1 MTINFHRTE
10 SDRAIFA
17 GFRHIRRPKFT
28 LGLAVLAL
36 CLGSPI
42 SQAML
47 PIDNARHS
55 KSFPI
60 LGGSQ
65 PFAITMGADGNF
77 WFTLSNSNEVA
88 RITPLGKIAYFRTPT
103 LSNPAF
109 ITLGPDGNIWF
120 GEGST
125 GKIASVATGSTRR
138 AAIIEFQFSFF
149 GVSVGITTGSDG
161 NIWFTDQTDHAVW
174 RYNPSTGVFTE
185 FPTPTPNSFPGDITT
200 GADGNMWFTE
210 QAVDKFGR
218 ITPSGVI
225 TEFSGVNSP
234 SSIAAGPDGNIWI
247 SSAFVSEVARVTPT
261 VEITI
266 FQTPSPPTII
276 RPGNSNNL
284 LFTEF
289 SANKIASITTDGV
302 VTESAEFLGS
312 GPTGITAGVGSRV
325 WFLGASTNLVYET
338 VVPH

>member
-1 MTINFHRTE
+1 MTINFHCTE
-10 SDRAIFA
+10 SARAIFA
-17 GFRHIRRPKFT
+17 AFCHTLRPKFT
-28 LGLAVLAL
+28 LGLTVLAL
-36 CLGSPI
+36 CVGSPT
-42 SQAML
+42 SQAL
-47 PIDNARHS
+47 PPSD
-55 KSFPI
+55 SFPI
-60 LGGSQ
+60 RRGSQ
-65 PFAITMGADGNF
+65 PFSITMGADGNF
-77 WFTLSNSNEVA
+77 WFTLSNSNLVA
-88 RITPLGKIAYFRTPT
+88 RITPHGKFAYFVTPT

-109 ITLGPDGNIWF
+109 ITPGPDGNIWF

-125 GKIASVATGSTRR
+125 GKIASVATGSTRI
-138 AAIIEFQFSFF
+138 AAITEIQFSFF

-174 RYNPSTGVFTE
+174 RYNPSTGVFAE
-185 FPTPTPNSFPGDITT
+185 FQTPTPNSFPGDITT

-302 VTESAEFLGS
+302 VTESAEFFGS
-312 GPTGITAGVGSRV
+312 GPTGITAGVGNRV
-325 WFLGASTNLVYET
+325 WFLGASTNRVYET
-338 VVPH
+338 AVPQ

>member
-1 MTINFHRTE
+1 MTINFHRNE
-10 SDRAIFA
+10 SARAIFA
-17 GFRHIRRPKFT
+17 AFRHILGPKFT
-28 LGLAVLAL
+28 LGLTVLAL
-36 CLGSPI
+36 CLGSPT
-42 SQAML
+42 SQAA
-47 PIDNARHS
+47 PNS

-60 LGGSQ
+60 RRGSQ

-77 WFTLSNSNEVA
+77 WLTLSNSNEVA
-88 RITPLGKIAYFRTPT
+88 RITPKGKFTYFVTPT

-125 GKIASVATGSTRR
+125 GKIASVTPA
-138 AAIIEFQFSFF
+138 AAITEFQFSFF

-174 RYNPSTGVFTE
+174 RYNPSTGVFAE

-266 FQTPSPPTII
+266 FQTPSTPTII

-302 VTESAEFLGS
+302 VTESAEFSGS
-312 GPTGITAGVGSRV
+312 APTGITAGVGSRV
-325 WFLGASTNLVYET
+325 WFLGTGTNRVYET
-338 VVPH
+338 AVP

>member
-1 MTINFHRTE
+1 M
-10 SDRAIFA
+10 
-17 GFRHIRRPKFT
+17 
-28 LGLAVLAL
+28 
-36 CLGSPI
+36 
-42 SQAML
+42 
-47 PIDNARHS
+47 
-55 KSFPI
+55 
-60 LGGSQ
+60 
-65 PFAITMGADGNF
+65 
-77 WFTLSNSNEVA
+77 
-88 RITPLGKIAYFRTPT
+88 
-103 LSNPAF
+103 SNPAF

-125 GKIASVATGSTRR
+125 GKIASITPKGSTRT
-138 AAIIEFQFSFF
+138 AAITEFQFSFF

-174 RYNPSTGVFTE
+174 RYNPSTGVFAE
-185 FPTPTPNSFPGDITT
+185 FRTPTPNSFPGDMTT

-210 QAVDKFGR
+210 RAVDKFGR

-302 VTESAEFLGS
+302 VTESAEFFGS
-312 GPTGITAGVGSRV
+312 GPTGITAGVGNRV

-338 VVPH
+338 VVPQ

>member
-1 MTINFHRTE
+1 M
-10 SDRAIFA
+10 AIF
-17 GFRHIRRPKFT
+17 
-28 LGLAVLAL
+28 GLLTK
-36 CLGSPI
+36 PI
-42 SQAML
+42 M
-47 PIDNARHS
+47 P
-55 KSFPI
+55 F
-60 LGGSQ
+60 GGT
-65 PFAITMGADGNF
+65 I
-77 WFTLSNSNEVA
+77 
-88 RITPLGKIAYFRTPT
+88 
-103 LSNPAF
+103 
-109 ITLGPDGNIWF
+109 
-120 GEGST
+120 
-125 GKIASVATGSTRR
+125 
-138 AAIIEFQFSFF
+138 
-149 GVSVGITTGSDG
+149 
-161 NIWFTDQTDHAVW
+161 
-174 RYNPSTGVFTE
+174 PSTGVFAE
-185 FPTPTPNSFPGDITT
+185 FQTPTPNSFPGDITT

-312 GPTGITAGVGSRV
+312 GPTGIPPATATAFGSWAPAPTGFTQP
-325 WFLGASTNLVYET
+325 WFLSKESARVGRAQSVSNHTI
-338 VVPH
+338 

>member
-1 MTINFHRTE
+1 MTINFHRNE
-10 SDRAIFA
+10 SARAIFA
-17 GFRHIRRPKFT
+17 AFRHTLGPKFT

-36 CLGSPI
+36 CVGCPT
-42 SQAML
+42 SQAL
-47 PIDNARHS
+47 PPSYTPVRS

-60 LGGSQ
+60 RGGSQ
-65 PFAITMGADGNF
+65 PFAITIGADGNF

-88 RITPLGKIAYFRTPT
+88 RITPHGKISYFVTPT

-109 ITLGPDGNIWF
+109 ITPGPDGNIWF

-125 GKIASVATGSTRR
+125 GKIASVTPAG
-138 AAIIEFQFSFF
+138 AITEFQFSFF

-174 RYNPSTGVFTE
+174 RYNPSTGVFAE

-210 QAVDKFGR
+210 QAVDKFGK

-266 FQTPSPPTII
+266 FQTPSTPTII

-302 VTESAEFLGS
+302 VTESAVFLES
-312 GPTGITAGVGSRV
+312 GPTGITAGAGNRV
-325 WFLGASTNLVYET
+325 WFLGASTNRVYET
-338 VVPH
+338 VVPQ

>member
-1 MTINFHRTE
+1 MNVEMLKEFYVNK
-10 SDRAIFA
+10 
-17 GFRHIRRPKFT
+17 FRFK
-28 LGLAVLAL
+28 LGCGIAALAL
-36 CLGSPI
+36 TAGIAAAQTAPSRSVPI
-42 SQAML
+42 
-47 PIDNARHS
+47 R
-55 KSFPI
+55 
-60 LGGSQ
+60 GGTG
-65 PFAITMGADGNF
+65 PFAITMGEDGKF
-77 WFTLSNSNEVA
+77 WFTLSNSNKVA
-88 RITPLGKIAYFRTPT
+88 RIGPHENIDYSRTPT

-109 ITLGPDGNIWF
+109 ITPGPDGNIWF

-125 GKIASVATGSTRR
+125 GKIASVTPNGVIT
-138 AAIIEFQFSFF
+138 EFQFSFF
-149 GVSVGITTGSDG
+149 GVSVGITAGSDG

-174 RYNPSTGVFTE
+174 RYNLSTGIFAE

-210 QAVDKFGR
+210 QAVDKFGK

-234 SSIAAGPDGNIWI
+234 SSVAAGPDGNIWI

-261 VEITI
+261 VEITL
-266 FQTPSPPTII
+266 FQTPSTPTII

-302 VTESAEFLGS
+302 VTESPEFFHS
-312 GPTGITAGVGSRV
+312 APTGITAGVGSLV
-325 WFLGASTNLVYET
+325 WFLGASTNRVYET
-338 VVPH
+338 SVLQ